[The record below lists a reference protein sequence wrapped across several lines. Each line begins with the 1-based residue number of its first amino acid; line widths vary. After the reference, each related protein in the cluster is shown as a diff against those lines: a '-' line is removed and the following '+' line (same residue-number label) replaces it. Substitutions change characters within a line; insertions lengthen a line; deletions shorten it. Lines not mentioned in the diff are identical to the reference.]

1 MEGRPDY
8 SELEEHLRDE
18 VAWRKLL
25 IEESRDGIVI
35 VNKDAEVV
43 EANRQFANMLG
54 YSMEEIRQLHVWDWD
69 TVFTKEQILGLAAE
83 VSDAGHHFETRH
95 RRKDGVLIDVELCN
109 NGIVYRGEKYI
120 LCISRDITERLRA
133 AREREELVE
142 RLQEALAEI
151 KSLHGILP
159 LCSFCK
165 KISDD
170 EGHWEQV
177 DVYIAK
183 HTEAQMSHSVCP
195 ECMKKHYPEFSDEE

>member
-69 TVFTKEQILGLAAE
+69 TVFTKEQILGA
-83 VSDAGHHFETRH
+83 
-95 RRKDGVLIDVELCN
+95 DVPACR
-109 NGIVYRGEKYI
+109 VYAIKRSVI
-120 LCISRDITERLRA
+120 LTSR
-133 AREREELVE
+133 
-142 RLQEALAEI
+142 
-151 KSLHGILP
+151 
-159 LCSFCK
+159 
-165 KISDD
+165 
-170 EGHWEQV
+170 
-177 DVYIAK
+177 
-183 HTEAQMSHSVCP
+183 MS
-195 ECMKKHYPEFSDEE
+195 M